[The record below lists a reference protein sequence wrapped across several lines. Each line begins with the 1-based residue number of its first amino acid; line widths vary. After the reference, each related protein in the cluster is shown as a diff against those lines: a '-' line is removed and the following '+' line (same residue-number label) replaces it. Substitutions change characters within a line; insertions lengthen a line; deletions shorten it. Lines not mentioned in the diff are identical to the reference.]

1 MAAIGTA
8 IRMLALLMLY
18 KISNPKILNLVNA
31 EESKTLKMR
40 AIVQDQTKSAVEGGA
55 VWSECQ
61 SLLKLYTLLCCFSG
75 CFTQP

>member
-55 VWSECQ
+55 
-61 SLLKLYTLLCCFSG
+61 
-75 CFTQP
+75 